1 MRSAFGTTKDG
12 NGMAATDPRPFDSLL
27 RGRDPARRAETPTTI
42 AARTLRCLSAQEL
55 QERIEEEVGRA
66 GRHHTPLCLLLLRLD
81 DFEQLAHEHGGDLAQ
96 RALLAAGETLLG
108 ELRRFDR
115 IGRPQQDEL
124 VVVLPGA
131 AGIAGEAVARRALQR
146 LREIKI
152 EVDAA
157 RRPLCVSIGIAAWRA
172 PWDASQLIA
181 EARCAA
187 GLAPQSTG
195 D

>member
-1 MRSAFGTTKDG
+1 
-12 NGMAATDPRPFDSLL
+12 MAATDPQPFDSPLVGQEPVRPPGTL
-27 RGRDPARRAETPTTI
+27 AAI
-42 AARTLRCLSAQEL
+42 AARALRCLSGQEL
-55 QERIEEEVGRA
+55 QERVEEEVGRA
-66 GRHHTPLCLLLLRLD
+66 GRHRTPLCLLLLRLD
-81 DFEQLAHEHGGDLAQ
+81 DFEQIAQEHGGELAQ

-131 AGIAGEAVARRALQR
+131 AGIQGETVARRALQR

-152 EVDAA
+152 EVDGA

-172 PWDASQLIA
+172 PWNASQLIA

-187 GLAPQSTG
+187 GLAPQSAE

>member
-1 MRSAFGTTKDG
+1 MSSALITTSNH
-12 NGMAATDPRPFDSLL
+12 NGMAATDPRPFDSLHSGQEAV
-27 RGRDPARRAETPTTI
+27 RRIDTAIDPAV
-42 AARTLRCLSAQEL
+42 RTLRCLPAQEL
-55 QERIEEEVGRA
+55 RDRIEEEVGRA

-81 DFEQLAHEHGGDLAQ
+81 DFEQIAQEHGAELAQ
-96 RALLAAGETLLG
+96 RALLTAGETLLA

-115 IGRPQQDEL
+115 IGRPQRDEL

-131 AGIAGEAVARRALQR
+131 AGIQGEAVARRALQR
-146 LREIKI
+146 LRAIKI
-152 EVDAA
+152 EVAGG

-172 PWDASQLIA
+172 PWNASQLIA

-187 GLAPQSTG
+187 GLTPQSAG